1 MGDSAPFLPLD
12 QYSRLMVAGL
22 DRVRNH
28 CRRRIFQRLHLGTS
42 PIRALE
48 LITKAQAPDYGH
60 RQRCRI
66 IREPF
71 QLSSGVLS
79 L

>member
-12 QYSRLMVAGL
+12 QYPWLVVAGV
-22 DRVRNH
+22 DRVWNY
-28 CRRRIFQRLHLGTS
+28 CRRRISKPLHLGTS